1 MDYLMDSVAITNQDT
16 IFGVIL
22 AAGKGVRAY
31 PATRDIPKVL
41 LDIAGK
47 TLIERNLDLLVGKL
61 GITDIIIVIGHYGDQ
76 IEDRIGDS
84 FEGARIRYV
93 RQANQK
99 GIGHAV
105 LAVEPLVGDSRFI
118 TILGDELYIDSNHH
132 ELLDVIQREPSV
144 DAVLM
149 FKHEDDPAKISNNYT
164 PTLDGDRVMG
174 LIEKPVNPLGNI
186 MGLGTYLL
194 NAKVFD
200 YIRNTRPSTLRDE
213 VEITDALSNMA
224 QKENVKMLMSTGKY
238 LNVNTTD
245 DRNLANYSI
254 RDRGFGQYKI
264 SVVVPAYNE
273 DGSIGSVVQEYLA
286 LSCVDEVLVVDNNSS
301 DKTAEKALNAGARVV
316 QEHEQGYGCA
326 LRRGLDDATGDIVIL
341 TEADGSFSP
350 ADVPKL
356 LEYLKDCD
364 MVLGTRTTRQ
374 MIEQGANMNAFPRFM
389 NILFGKIIELLWWDL
404 EPRFTDVGCTYR
416 AIWKTSYDKIRPYVR
431 SDGPAYS
438 PDMTIAVLNC
448 KLRVIEIPVTYRMR
462 RSGDSSHSANVYQL
476 ARTAFQMAKVI
487 VHRRL
492 FYSRLNLSQKNKV

>member
-1 MDYLMDSVAITNQDT
+1 MDSVAITNQDT

-254 RDRGFGQYKI
+254 
-264 SVVVPAYNE
+264 
-273 DGSIGSVVQEYLA
+273 
-286 LSCVDEVLVVDNNSS
+286 
-301 DKTAEKALNAGARVV
+301 

-374 MIEQGANMNAFPRFM
+374 MIEQGANMNAFPRFI
-389 NILFGKIIELLWWDL
+389 NILFGKIIELLWWDS

-492 FYSRLNLSQKNKV
+492 FYSRLNLGRLKNKV